1 MDYQDFWESDKGG
14 IMMYA
19 IKYKRDFFKF
29 QSYGQMLL
37 VDYPENATL
46 YTTLKDAQRRFNK
59 TKNEILSKD
68 LKIVKINFTYTEKS
82 I

>member
-19 IKYKRDFFKF
+19 IKYKRDFVKF